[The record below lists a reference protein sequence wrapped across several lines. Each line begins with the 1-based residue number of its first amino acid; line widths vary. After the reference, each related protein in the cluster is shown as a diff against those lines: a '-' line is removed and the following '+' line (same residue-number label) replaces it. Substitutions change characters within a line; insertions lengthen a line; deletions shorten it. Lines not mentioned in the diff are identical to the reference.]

1 MQSIRAGKT
10 LISAV
15 LALLLVL
22 SLVLPVFST
31 EFLAGKDTPWDI
43 VQAGAIH
50 WAIVGGVFIVWLG
63 VQLFWNATPETSKL
77 SLAASATILWLSL
90 ALFFNFRGS
99 EQFGGPVAFFTL
111 VGGLGVTV
119 MWTRFLADDITF

>member
-31 EFLAGKDTPWDI
+31 EFLAGPSTPWDI

-63 VQLFWNATPETSKL
+63 VQLFWTATPETSKL

>member
-10 LISAV
+10 LISAA

-22 SLVLPVFST
+22 TLVLPVFST
-31 EFLAGKDTPWDI
+31 EYLAGKDTPWDVI
-43 VQAGAIH
+43 QAGAIH
-50 WAIVGGVFIVWLG
+50 WLIVGGVFIVWLG
-63 VQLFWNATPETSKL
+63 VQLFWTASPETTKL

-99 EQFGGPVAFFTL
+99 EEFGGPVAFFTL

>member
-22 SLVLPVFST
+22 TLVLPVFST
-31 EFLAGKDTPWDI
+31 EFLAGPSTPWDI

-50 WAIVGGVFIVWLG
+50 WIIVGGAFVVWLG
-63 VQLFWNATPETSKL
+63 VQLFWNASPETSKL
-77 SLAASATILWLSL
+77 SLAASSTILWLSL
-90 ALFFNFRGS
+90 ALFFDFHAS
-99 EQFGGPVAFFTL
+99 EQFGGAVAFFTL